1 MLLINQNLRASSV
14 AYSLTCS
21 TGSYAVSGQNA
32 TFTLAKKLNVANG
45 SYNVTGQ
52 SATLTYTAGASGIA
66 YNLTC
71 AVGSYAVAG
80 QNATLSYVAGGSAV
94 AYSLSCEAGSYSVA
108 GQATQLI
115 FTPAIMEIISR
126 GGFKTKTEY
135 KDKRKEVEDDIAR
148 AIEKVT
154 GVPEVLTKTVEPV
167 NIPSKV
173 QELVMQAQI
182 TALQIEITQ
191 LTEAE
196 LDDEE
201 ILMLLL

>member
-1 MLLINQNLRASSV
+1 MTLLLAQISGGSGV

-21 TGSYAVSGQNA
+21 TGSYAVTGKVA
-32 TFTLAKKLNVANG
+32 TFALAKKLTAATGSYAVTGKVATFALAKKLTAATG

-52 SATLTYTAGASGIA
+52 PATLTYTAGASGIA
-66 YNLTC
+66 YNL
-71 AVGSYAVAG
+71 
-80 QNATLSYVAGGSAV
+80 
-94 AYSLSCEAGSYSVA
+94 SCEAGSYSVA
-108 GQATQLI
+108 GQAAQLI

-126 GGFKTKTEY
+126 GGFKAKTEY
-135 KDKRKEVEDDIAR
+135 KDNRKEVEADIAR

-154 GVPEVLTKTVEPV
+154 GVPKVLAKTVEIEPV

-182 TALQIEITQ
+182 TALQIEIAQ